1 MSINTLKEKKKVKGD
16 AERIKLE
23 KKRWSV
29 AIVDHPYFGRSL
41 HQDLGAKASQGR
53 EVSKVG
59 DPKSSNG
66 V

>member
-1 MSINTLKEKKKVKGD
+1 MSINTLKEKKGQRRCWEDKAWK
-16 AERIKLE
+16 R
-23 KKRWSV
+23 RWSV

-41 HQDLGAKASQGR
+41 HQDLDAKASQGR